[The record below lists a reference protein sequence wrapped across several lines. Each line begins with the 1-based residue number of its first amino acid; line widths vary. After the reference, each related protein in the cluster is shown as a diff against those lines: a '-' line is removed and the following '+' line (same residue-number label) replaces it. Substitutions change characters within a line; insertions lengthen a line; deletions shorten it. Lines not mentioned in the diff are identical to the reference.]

1 MARKPMITR
10 TITSTKVQALCM
22 DLYNR
27 QAVEKELVLPRTY
40 KDDTTLLKALSK
52 EYDNDMFKVSAI
64 LSSEVEN
71 DLYGLTE
78 QEFICY
84 AKKLDKNRH
93 IIDEETVNEETEQ

>member
-22 DLYNR
+22 DLYSR

-40 KDDTTLLKALSK
+40 KDDTSLLKALSK

-78 QEFICY
+78 QEFLCY
-84 AKKLDKNRH
+84 AKKLDNNRKV
-93 IIDEETVNEETEQ
+93 IEEAIAIQDME